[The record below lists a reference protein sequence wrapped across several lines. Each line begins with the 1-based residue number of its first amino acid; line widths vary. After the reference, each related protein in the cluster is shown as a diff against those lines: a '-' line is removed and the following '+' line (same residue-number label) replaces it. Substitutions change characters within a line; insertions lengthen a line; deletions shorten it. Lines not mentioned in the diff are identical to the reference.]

1 MNILQKI
8 KKVCDTLECQPIYDS
23 LIEKM
28 QRTERKSTVVG
39 VLGTANSGKSSII
52 NAIAG
57 TALPTNPISSMEGYF
72 VDSVKSTE
80 STIVSTN
87 EWMKQNNISFVE
99 KVERIFSN
107 ETEDIE
113 YCTYFSNMDICLY
126 IIDAQMAYTRNDA
139 LLIEHLCKFGIPT
152 IICVSKYEKLTD
164 DAKKEVISYLTD
176 KLPKSDIV
184 SVVENNNFT
193 SLVENAKEVTT
204 KIEECNN
211 AEYIKSVRNSFIS
224 FFIVDAV
231 SHLYEDCKSKLDK
244 CIEGEQRAETMT
256 AEKMN
261 KISALESE
269 WMRIELALSTRRQNT
284 EEKLRSRL
292 STRKADM
299 LRRLSH
305 EIEVCSDVKHYWDK
319 ELSYRIDDMMR
330 AELQSYTQIMNTDIV
345 NTLRWLQEE
354 ILKSFKR
361 QSGFV
366 PSITCTID
374 NKETTL
380 DTIEIS
386 DNKKLKIVTRVG
398 TAATVIAAGTLL
410 ATSGVAGV
418 VMAISMLSGIGAEW
432 IMGRKTKESR
442 TKVLE
447 VLPSILDKC
456 ELVYIN
462 QISESLKSSYEE
474 ILGNLKTSQA
484 DWKAKSIATIE
495 EERLIAIH
503 NCGRDKYNKCMDEI
517 NEISASLLN

>member
-8 KKVCDTLECQPIYDS
+8 KMVCDTLECQPIYDS

-28 QRTERKSTVVG
+28 QRIERKSTAVG

-57 TALPTNPISSMEGYF
+57 TTLPTNPISSMEGYF
-72 VDSVKSTE
+72 VNFVKSTE

-87 EWMKQNNISFVE
+87 EWLKQNNISLVE
-99 KVERIFSN
+99 KVEKIFSN

-113 YCTYFSNMDICLY
+113 YCTYFSDMDICLY

-139 LLIEHLCKFGIPT
+139 LIIEHLCKFGIPT

-164 DAKKEVISYLTD
+164 DAKKEVILYLTD
-176 KLPKSDIV
+176 KLPKSDV
-184 SVVENNNFT
+184 VTVVENNNFT
-193 SLVENAKEVTT
+193 SLVDNINEITA

-211 AEYIKSVRNSFIS
+211 TEYIKSVRNNLMSC
-224 FFIVDAV
+224 FIVDAV
-231 SHLYEDCKSKLDK
+231 SHLYEDCQSKLDK
-244 CIEGEQRAETMT
+244 CVEGEQRAETMT

-261 KISALESE
+261 KVSALESE
-269 WMRIELALSTRRQNT
+269 WMRIELALSTRRQKT
-284 EEKLRSRL
+284 EEQLRSRL

-305 EIEVCSDVKHYWDK
+305 EIEVCSDVKHYWEK

-345 NTLRWLQEE
+345 NTLRWLQDE
-354 ILKSFKR
+354 ILKSFKK

-366 PSITCTID
+366 PTITCTID

-380 DTIEIS
+380 DTIEMS
-386 DNKKLKIVTRVG
+386 DNKKLKIVTRIG

-442 TKVLE
+442 AKVLE

-462 QISESLKSSYEE
+462 QFSESLQASYGE
-474 ILGNLKTSQA
+474 ILGNLKTIQA
-484 DWKAKSIATIE
+484 DWKAKSIATIK

-503 NCGRDKYNKCMDEI
+503 NCGRDKFNKCMDEI
-517 NEISASLLN
+517 NEISACLLN

>member
-23 LIEKM
+23 LVEKM
-28 QRTERKSTVVG
+28 QRIEHKSTVVG

-57 TALPTNPISSMEGYF
+57 TSLPTNPISSMEEYF
-72 VDSVKSTE
+72 VGSVKSTE

-87 EWMKQNNISFVE
+87 EWLKQNNISFVE

-113 YCTYFSNMDICLY
+113 YCTYFSDMDICLY

-139 LLIEHLCKFGIPT
+139 LLIEHLCKLGIPT

-193 SLVENAKEVTT
+193 SLVDNAKEVTT

-231 SHLYEDCKSKLDK
+231 SRLYEDCKSKLDK

-354 ILKSFKR
+354 ILKSFKK

-442 TKVLE
+442 AKVQE

-462 QISESLKSSYEE
+462 QISESIKASYDE

-484 DWKAKSIATIE
+484 DWKTKSIATVE

-503 NCGRDKYNKCMDEI
+503 NCGREKLNKCMDEI
-517 NEISASLLN
+517 NEISATLLN

>member
-8 KKVCDTLECQPIYDS
+8 KKVSDTLECQPVYDS
-23 LIEKM
+23 LVEKM
-28 QRTERKSTVVG
+28 RRIERKSTVVG

-72 VDSVKSTE
+72 VDCNKSSE
-80 STIVSTN
+80 STIVSTD
-87 EWMKQNNISFVE
+87 EWMKSNNISFLE
-99 KVERIFSN
+99 KVERIFSK
-107 ETEDIE
+107 EMEDIE
-113 YCTYFSNMDICLY
+113 YCTYFSDMDICLY
-126 IIDAQMAYTRNDA
+126 IIDSQMAYTRNDA
-139 LLIEHLCKFGIPT
+139 LIIEHLNKFGIPT
-152 IICVSKYEKLTD
+152 IICVSKYEKLLD
-164 DAKKEVISYLTD
+164 DAKKEVISYLAD
-176 KLPKSDIV
+176 KLPKSDTIIV
-184 SVVENNNFT
+184 IDNPNYI
-193 SLVENAKEVTT
+193 SLVDNVKEIKN
-204 KIEECNN
+204 KIEECNDH
-211 AEYIKSVRNSFIS
+211 EHIKSVRNGLIS
-224 FFIVDAV
+224 FFIIDAV
-231 SHLYEDCKSKLDK
+231 SRLYENCKSKIDG
-244 CIEGEQRAETMT
+244 CIKGEQRAASMT

-269 WMRIELALSTRRQNT
+269 WMRIELELTTRRHNT
-284 EEKLRSRL
+284 EDKLRTRL

-305 EIEVCSDVKHYWDK
+305 DIEVCSDVKNYWEK

-345 NTLRWLQEE
+345 NTLRWLHDE
-354 ILKSFKR
+354 ILKSFKK

-374 NKETTL
+374 NKETAL

-432 IMGRKTKESR
+432 IMGRKTKEARS
-442 TKVLE
+442 KVLE
-447 VLPSILDKC
+447 ILPSILDKC

-462 QISESLKSSYEE
+462 QISDSLKTSYGEIIENLKSSQIE
-474 ILGNLKTSQA
+474 
-484 DWKAKSIATIE
+484 WKAKSIATIE
-495 EERLIAIH
+495 EEHLIAIH
-503 NCGRDKYNKCMDEI
+503 NCGRDKFNECMGEI
-517 NEISASLLN
+517 NEISANLMN